1 MKHRFSF
8 LFLIISL
15 AVSHAQNDSELA
27 KSFFSRAEKEYG
39 DKNFAASLDYLQKVS
54 EYLRGSTYS
63 KVEFLYVMNYYKTK
77 KYKEANQHVKRFF
90 NENPSS
96 SSSMYIEIMEILPDL
111 KSYADEIER
120 REREQAEAAER
131 ERIRREKEAE
141 AAAERQ
147 RIRKEEETQKI
158 QMQLEQG
165 IKPDKYHYVGSFT
178 PEGLAVIQSEQSRK
192 YGYVDKTAKEVVPPE
207 YEEAEDFK
215 EGFAKVKLNGKWG
228 LIDPTGWQMTPFKY
242 DEISFFANDM
252 AAVMLNHKWGFV
264 NIAGEETVPLVYDE
278 VHYFKNGLTT
288 VTKNNKKAL
297 INKVGKELTAFKYDT
312 IYSYYEGMAA
322 VSINGK
328 YGFIDTSGKEVIPLI
343 YDDHEPFKGP
353 FAKVKLDGKWF
364 LIDKNGKG
372 L

>member
-15 AVSHAQNDSELA
+15 AVSHAQNDSDLA
-27 KSFFSRAEKEYG
+27 KSFFSRADKEYSN
-39 DKNFAASLDYLQKVS
+39 KNFAASLGYLQKVS
-54 EYLRGSTYS
+54 EYLRGSTHS
-63 KVEFLYVMNYYKTK
+63 KVEFLYVMNYYRTK
-77 KYKEANQHVKRFF
+77 KYKEANQHVKRYF

-141 AAAERQ
+141 AAAERE
-147 RIRKEEETQKI
+147 RVRKEEEIQKI
-158 QMQLEQG
+158 RMQLAQG
-165 IKPDKYHYVGSFT
+165 IKPDKYHYVGSFS
-178 PEGLAVIQSEQSRK
+178 PEGLAVIQSEQSRR

-207 YEEAEDFK
+207 YQEAKDFK
-215 EGFAKVKLNGKWG
+215 EGIAKVKLNDKWG
-228 LIDPTGWQMTPFKY
+228 LIDPTGWQLTPFKY
-242 DEISFFANDM
+242 DEISIFTEDM

-264 NIAGEETVPLVYDE
+264 NIAGEETVPLVYDN
-278 VHYFKNGLTT
+278 VHYFENGLTI
-288 VTKNNKKAL
+288 VTKNYKKGL
-297 INKVGKELTAFKYDT
+297 INKAGKELTSMKYDA
-312 IYSYYEGMAA
+312 IYGFSEGMAA

-328 YGFIDTSGKEVIPLI
+328 YGFIDPSGKEVIPLI
-343 YDDHEPFKGP
+343 YDGFDSFDGP
-353 FAKVKLDGKWF
+353 FAKVRLDGKWF
-364 LIDKNGKG
+364 FIDKNGKG